1 MKYNRVLTILC
12 AVAVAFITLFCS
24 CVTAFA
30 QNPFIP
36 SFADFP
42 FDDAIG
48 CKPITV
54 EEAQDAA
61 YQIYGSATGID
72 KDNLN
77 GMLIFV
83 ADTSYNAVSV
93 YSIEYPDTVF
103 DVIYYVDDTHVYS
116 YVFNTSVTLSDKA
129 LTLKAINN
137 GVDNG
142 FIIMTKAFNFLIA
155 NTLCCFILG
164 LSFTFFAF
172 RLIRYG
178 IRSARAM

>member
-1 MKYNRVLTILC
+1 MKYNRVLSVLC
-12 AVAVAFITLFCS
+12 AVAIAFITLFCS

-30 QNPFIP
+30 ANPFIP
-36 SFADFP
+36 SFPDFP

-61 YQIYGSATGID
+61 FQIYGNATGID
-72 KDNLN
+72 EDNLK

-83 ADTSYNAVSV
+83 ADTEHMCVAV
-93 YSIEYPDTVF
+93 YSVEYPDAAF
-103 DVIYYVDDTHVYS
+103 DVIYYVDDTHVFS
-116 YVFNTSVTLSDKA
+116 YVYNTSVTLTEKG

-137 GVDNG
+137 GIDNG
-142 FIIMTKAFNFLIA
+142 LLIMTKAFNFLIQ
-155 NTLCCFILG
+155 NMLCCFILG

-172 RLIRYG
+172 RLICYG
-178 IRSARAM
+178 IRSVKAM